1 MKKYLITGA
10 LTLSLGGFLT
20 SCHDSEIDY
29 SSIAEAKQAT
39 FAENFV
45 KFYGEIDPEQDWG
58 FGTESSST
66 RTRGCNSDANNWD
79 YSKYDNIPEVLTGA
93 QKDKVRRW
101 FQQNRN
107 PEGVSVNF
115 SDFFVQQ
122 VYKGGTNVTSDSK
135 TTEHYTD
142 GDGKDIIGGNQMDW
156 LCAGYIESQN
166 GYDHI
171 ENFNGANYSNGAA
184 SKEIWD
190 GKTYEAGYPLDAVTG
205 AGQDWAAENKNH
217 RVLHN
222 DMIALMEN
230 SNTNSFGYHS
240 SQGSVYYHNKFVII
254 PGDEIQKWDNS
265 TTATF
270 DGETQ
275 NSDVSKMWFVGF
287 DYEGDTRENP
297 YFDPN
302 QESKFLI
309 KENSANDPNAE
320 EINNRGGLKAVIGG
334 RDYYFSDWIV
344 RITPGHKRDIPQTTT
359 GGSTEYNEST
369 TGTYLRRYVQNHK
382 WVFCEDL
389 GQASNR
395 KDFDYNDLVFD
406 AKIVQDYIVTITDG
420 IEVSVVSNGDPY
432 ALITPLA
439 AGGELTITVAG
450 QNVHQMFGQ
459 GDATI
464 INTIDADKESDVRSS
479 GVSYAPQSAGRIDCQ
494 QTATYATSNI
504 LDIPINVRI
513 YNEAFTTLA
522 RKGEAPHKIAV
533 TPGTRWAQERVDIND
548 AQPGFAEWVRNVSYG
563 TSFWSDEASENRY
576 PYMPSDQYLTNDMT
590 RQYLPDELISGQTTK
605 TYSITPS
612 STETLVWSD
621 LTGATTFGTEW
632 DNTTKWIGYS
642 TLAQNDPNGKAFG
655 VGSVIRAYVIA
666 ENNFNIQFFSVTND
680 NQWTK
685 LIEATS
691 GNYDSHLS
699 NGSGYIEYTVTQE
712 ALAAMQ
718 TNSFV
723 VLGINFK
730 LLGVTVDNTNAR
742 SSSTPEAATYTAPTL
757 ASGETSVYSS
767 NSGVDLNATGETVNT
782 GLTTVGENTEITVHG
797 VGENANI
804 SVTTSD
810 GTALETASS
819 ARTRAAAQTS
829 FKFKVQSE
837 AVAAKIRTSGIKVK
851 LNSGSFK
858 MYMVAAKISA
868 YTPSASST
876 EDSEGTSLLASGP
889 LNGTETIDKGKFSG
903 VKINDEIR
911 IYYTSLGQWYWQV
924 ITWEGLN
931 KGYNYTINGWGA
943 TSINTNNNF
952 KNETEKYIY
961 IPIDNVGFVEM
972 LTNRGIRIQ
981 CDQIVVDRIVL
992 VKK

>member
-297 YFDPN
+297 YFDPK

-369 TGTYLRRYVQNHK
+369 TGTYRRRYVQDHK

-389 GQASNR
+389 GQASNK

-420 IEVSVVSNGDPY
+420 VEISKVSDGDPY

-522 RKGEAPHKIAV
+522 RKGKAPHKIAV
-533 TPGTRWAQERVDIND
+533 TPGTRWAQERVDID
-548 AQPGFAEWVRNVSYG
+548 TAQPGFAEWVRDVTVG
-563 TSFWSDEASENRY
+563 ATFWSKEASENRY
-576 PYMPSDQYLTNDMT
+576 PYMPSDQYLINDMIGK
-590 RQYLPDELISGQTTK
+590 YLPDEYISGDTTK
-605 TYSITPS
+605 TYGISPS
-612 STETLVWSD
+612 NTEKLVWSD
-621 LTGATTFGTEW
+621 LTGNSSFTSSW
-632 DNTTKWIGYS
+632 NTNYKVSYTQ
-642 TLAQNDPNGKAFG
+642 LAQNDPNGKAFG
-655 VGSVIRAYVIA
+655 VGSVIRAYIIA
-666 ENNFNIQFFSVTND
+666 NDGYNIQMHSEDASYN
-680 NQWTK
+680 WTQ
-685 LIEATS
+685 LAQVS
-691 GNYDSHLS
+691 QGSNDSHIS
-699 NGSGYIEYTVTQE
+699 NGSGYFEYTVTSN
-712 ALAAMQ
+712 ALAALKTGNLQ
-718 TNSFV
+718 IN
-723 VLGINFK
+723 GINGI
-730 LLGVTVDNTNAR
+730 LLGVTVDNTNAA
-742 SSSTPEAATYTAPTL
+742 STSTTTTLYSWDGGTQTGGTAS
-757 ASGETSVYSS
+757 AK
-767 NSGVDLNATGETVNT
+767 D
-782 GLTTVGENTEITVHG
+782 
-797 VGENANI
+797 ANGND
-804 SVTTSD
+804 TTSD
-810 GTALETASS
+810 EINISQGDFKCIRLRGAKDFTTYYVTLTLNNALSAGDKIAITAFRNKNET
-819 ARTRAAAQTS
+819 
-829 FKFKVQSE
+829 
-837 AVAAKIRTSGIKVK
+837 
-851 LNSGSFK
+851 
-858 MYMVAAKISA
+858 
-868 YTPSASST
+868 
-876 EDSEGTSLLASGP
+876 
-889 LNGTETIDKGKFSG
+889 GKTSG
-903 VKINDEIR
+903 VKAKFEKGGEIACSSGTEYVNVNSAVANSDEYGATPNTITFDVPAEATGSKTITMTR
-911 IYYTSLGQWYWQV
+911 SHTATNLFITKIV
-924 ITWEGLN
+924 ITHSN
-931 KGYNYTINGWGA
+931 
-943 TSINTNNNF
+943 
-952 KNETEKYIY
+952 
-961 IPIDNVGFVEM
+961 
-972 LTNRGIRIQ
+972 
-981 CDQIVVDRIVL
+981 
-992 VKK
+992 